1 MSAELCSSCHEPLL
15 IEVEPDSD
23 VEESKAAAQIQSV
36 PDDVELS
43 CGCHYHWECFLES
56 YTITQCPNCVKNVS
70 SLSPRGSQQV
80 LVTLRNEG
88 GVQERYD
95 ILPAAT
101 EEAYLRTYPEERKG
115 HAYLEFCREGDIDA
129 IIHMIK
135 DSDEDEDKDED
146 EDDGEIADI
155 LRYRGT
161 FEGIE
166 GSGLHVAIRYNQQEV
181 AWLLLALGSQLD
193 WAKFPSLVL
202 QAMQSLGL
210 RKEDRNGEPDIRTLV
225 DSDGRTP
232 AALAQELGGL
242 WTEWLNEGRLVP

>member
-1 MSAELCSSCHEPLL
+1 MSDRLCSSCHEPLL
-15 IEVEPDSD
+15 LEVEPDSD
-23 VEESKAAAQIQSV
+23 VEDSKAAAQIQSV

-56 YTITQCPNCVKNVS
+56 YTLTECPNCAKNISLLS
-70 SLSPRGSQQV
+70 SDGSQQV

-101 EEAYLRTYPEERKG
+101 EEAYLRAYPEERKG

-135 DSDEDEDKDED
+135 DSDEDDEQ
-146 EDDGEIADI
+146 DDMKTGDI

-193 WAKFPSLVL
+193 WAKFPSVVL
-202 QAMQSLGL
+202 QAMEGLGL
-210 RKEDRNGEPDIRTLV
+210 RPEDRKGEPDIRTLI
-225 DSDGRTP
+225 DSEGRTP
-232 AALAQELGGL
+232 AALARELKGV
-242 WTEWLNEGRLVP
+242 WTEWLKEDRLNP

>member
-1 MSAELCSSCHEPLL
+1 MEAYS
-15 IEVEPDSD
+15 
-23 VEESKAAAQIQSV
+23 
-36 PDDVELS
+36 
-43 CGCHYHWECFLES
+43 
-56 YTITQCPNCVKNVS
+56 ITQCPNCSKDIS
-70 SLSPRGSQQV
+70 SLSTDRSQQV

-88 GVQERYD
+88 GVQEAYD

-101 EEAYLRTYPEERKG
+101 EEAYLRAYPEERKG

-135 DSDEDEDKDED
+135 DSEVDDDED
-146 EDDGEIADI
+146 GEEETADI

-166 GSGLHVAIRYNQQEV
+166 GSGLHVVVRYNQQEV

-193 WAKFPSLVL
+193 WDKFPSNVL

-210 RKEDRNGEPDIRTLV
+210 RKEDRSGDPDIRTLV

-232 AALAQELGGL
+232 ADLAKQLGGI
-242 WTEWLNEGRLVP
+242 WQEWLKDGRLLP

>member
-1 MSAELCSSCHEPLL
+1 MSLCSSKLSRIVMLKIAKQMPKYKVCPMTWNCP
-15 IEVEPDSD
+15 V
-23 VEESKAAAQIQSV
+23 AAITI
-36 PDDVELS
+36 
-43 CGCHYHWECFLES
+43 ES
-56 YTITQCPNCVKNVS
+56 YTLTECPNCAKNISLLS
-70 SLSPRGSQQV
+70 SDGSQQV

-101 EEAYLRTYPEERKG
+101 EEAYLRAYPEERKG

-135 DSDEDEDKDED
+135 DSDEDDEQ
-146 EDDGEIADI
+146 DDRNTGDI

-193 WAKFPSLVL
+193 WAKFPSVVL
-202 QAMQSLGL
+202 QAMEGLGL
-210 RKEDRNGEPDIRTLV
+210 RPEDRKGEPDIRTLI
-225 DSDGRTP
+225 DSEGRTP
-232 AALAQELGGL
+232 AALARELKGV
-242 WTEWLNEGRLVP
+242 WTEWLKEDRLNP